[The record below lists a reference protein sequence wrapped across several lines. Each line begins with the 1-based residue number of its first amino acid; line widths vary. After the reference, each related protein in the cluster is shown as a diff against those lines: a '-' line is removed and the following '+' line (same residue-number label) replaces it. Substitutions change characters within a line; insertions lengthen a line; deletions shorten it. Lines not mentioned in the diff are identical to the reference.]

1 MHTICFVLLDTARLY
16 TERVPDV
23 INAERAI
30 MHVRRAELF
39 PLSKPR
45 DFEKGES
52 FGRVREL
59 SVVIA
64 FADALFLEVMAHP

>member
-30 MHVRRAELF
+30 MHVRRVDPF

-52 FGRVREL
+52 FRHVREL
-59 SVVIA
+59 SVVIT
-64 FADALFLEVMAHP
+64 FADTPFLEVISHP